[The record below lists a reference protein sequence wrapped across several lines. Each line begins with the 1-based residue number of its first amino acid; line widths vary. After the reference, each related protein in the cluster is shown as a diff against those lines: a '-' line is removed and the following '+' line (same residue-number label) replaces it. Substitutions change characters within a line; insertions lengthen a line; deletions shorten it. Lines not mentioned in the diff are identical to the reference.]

1 MVRRQIPSGA
11 SRFRAS
17 GLVFGAAVLVYG
29 GLAGPACQSSSTST
43 PAPTPVSTTTPPP
56 PFDCSADDAGGWPMF
71 SGNVCGAR
79 AGQATDPITPQTV
92 SRLTVKWKFDA
103 SDDISATPA
112 VVDGQVYFGDWGG
125 MFYRL
130 DAASGQVVWSKSVAE
145 FIGLGSDA
153 GAALGSDAGA
163 DGASGDG
170 DVGASAPFD
179 AAAANATPGLKLST
193 IPVVRDTPVVTGGLV
208 IAGLINQGTL
218 VAVKADTGD
227 TAWTTTLDP
236 HPYAVVTSSPVLDG
250 NRVYVGV
257 ASAEEGAS
265 AVDPSYTCCSF
276 RGSVAAVDVRT
287 GKVLWQTPMI
297 EDAVFRNAGGSLAG
311 FSGAAV
317 WSTPAVDRNR
327 KLLYVTTGNNYS
339 TPAAYSDG
347 GTPVPAGDHIE
358 SILALDL
365 DTGAIRWAQRMTT
378 GDIWTFANFDGP
390 DWDFGAGPN
399 LLQVAMDGGVHDVV
413 GAGQKSGV
421 YWALDA
427 DTHALLWK
435 TQVGPGGHLGGI
447 HWGTATDGTRIYT
460 GVNDEMGTP
469 YKLGGSGAQA
479 GTKTSVGSWAALDPA
494 TGAIDWQVAN
504 PTMTAP
510 LNGASVNGP
519 VAVVNGVLFGGSMD
533 ADGTMYALDAR
544 SGKVLWSFQ
553 SGATVY
559 GGPAI
564 ADGVVYW
571 GCGYPA
577 SRLVFGTPG
586 HTLYAFAFGK

>member
-1 MVRRQIPSGA
+1 
-11 SRFRAS
+11 
-17 GLVFGAAVLVYG
+17 
-29 GLAGPACQSSSTST
+29 
-43 PAPTPVSTTTPPP
+43 
-56 PFDCSADDAGGWPMF
+56 MF

-112 VVDGQVYFGDWGG
+112 VVGGQVYFGDWGG

-130 DAASGQVVWSKSVAE
+130 DAASGQVVWSKPVAD
-145 FIGLGSDA
+145 FIG
-153 GAALGSDAGA
+153 LGSDAGA
-163 DGASGDG
+163 DGASGDA
-170 DVGASAPFD
+170 DAGASPFD

-227 TAWTTTLDP
+227 TVWTTTLDP

-250 NRVYVGV
+250 NRVYVGI

-265 AVDPSYTCCSF
+265 AVDPSYACCSF
-276 RGSVAAVDVRT
+276 RGNVAAVDVTT

-347 GTPVPAGDHIE
+347 GTPVPAGDHLE

-365 DTGAIRWAQRMTT
+365 DTGAIRWAQEQVQPLLHPEHRLVVACQADAERESLEVVAAERLDRV
-378 GDIWTFANFDGP
+378 GRGEGHAGVVPRASQQLAHVLAALRGFRSLALRHPYP
-390 DWDFGAGPN
+390 DRSEHSTPPEPSRPRSGGGMRSQN
-399 LLQVAMDGGVHDVV
+399 GGVRPFSTRRPSNISKC
-413 GAGQKSGV
+413 AGLPVTTVASC
-421 YWALDA
+421 
-427 DTHALLWK
+427 
-435 TQVGPGGHLGGI
+435 
-447 HWGTATDGTRIYT
+447 TAAT
-460 GVNDEMGTP
+460 
-469 YKLGGSGAQA
+469 
-479 GTKTSVGSWAALDPA
+479 AA
-494 TGAIDWQVAN
+494 I
-504 PTMTAP
+504 
-510 LNGASVNGP
+510 
-519 VAVVNGVLFGGSMD
+519 
-533 ADGTMYALDAR
+533 
-544 SGKVLWSFQ
+544 
-553 SGATVY
+553 
-559 GGPAI
+559 
-564 ADGVVYW
+564 
-571 GCGYPA
+571 
-577 SRLVFGTPG
+577 
-586 HTLYAFAFGK
+586 